1 MKKATRIVLVA
12 LFLQTLVGV
21 HSSNAAVVPLRI
33 ISVSAS
39 SQQVVVA
46 WTPQKLVGKDIFEV
60 EFAKVSTV
68 NTSKII

>member
-1 MKKATRIVLVA
+1 MKKATRIVLAA
-12 LFLQTLVGV
+12 LLLQTIVGV

-39 SQQVVVA
+39 NQQVVVA

-60 EFAKVSTV
+60 L
-68 NTSKII
+68 N